1 MAENIPISGPGGVE
15 AIMRQKQANA
25 ALDKAAKRMPIRSST
40 LQPADQPI
48 FQTDEPT
55 DQNALQ
61 QAILEATELLPSEL
75 KTAGKYLGKANPWKI
90 IAESLLIGSPAQAA
104 TLQEKIP
111 AYGGGPY
118 ASVPTKLVEA
128 FKESDPV
135 MQSLRKFFTKEEL
148 EMMAPD
154 TVGKIQ
160 ALMQAKPITARRSEG
175 EDKRILAGGSGLRS
189 QELAAMAM
197 RGKSKKGWYRASGNA
212 IDQVFEDDAPRF
224 TALLA
229 ALSPQTSVESNLEN
243 ALNVW
248 KGWVEAG
255 RPTDEAEIMKVMGS
269 AIQKSPIERRNR
281 EQLKQLS
288 KDLGLGED
296 GSKEELIEKIQIFQA
311 ESPEN
316 AQRVN
321 LKSVL
326 GAWRPNS
333 VRALTT
339 PEGMPIRL
347 SGPKVQSFSLNIQG
361 NKDEVTNDTWEGK
374 AVGVVQDVFSGAG
387 RMFDTSLGR
396 EKLGYKGPGYLASSA
411 LHRKAAET
419 LKKATGQD
427 WSAREIQETVWS
439 FTKAVMEQRGEA
451 GESRT
456 IPQIVADTDAIDKRI
471 AEVPDFATLLG
482 TGRYAQILT
491 EAGYGERL
499 PELANIS
506 GFGQKTGGGDSGSY
520 GEQFIGTVGKRL
532 EEQFRAGAVPA
543 IFTNI
548 RKQLRPAETG
558 ISGGGAFTRGSGGTT
573 ANELASFSLPSETV
587 NELKSLGIQAPDTIV
602 ELKPG
607 KRGAAAFVKAIN
619 SAKESTIFGKSVY
632 VYSPEEYEQMKLF
645 VTPDKKAGFA
655 IKDDGDIV
663 SVFNHSKSKYRGAG
677 PIMMMLAVQEGGR
690 KLDAFDVVLPHIYS
704 KAGFKIASRL
714 PWSDDEAP
722 DGWNKEDFASFNGG
736 EPDVVFM
743 YYEPDL
749 RKTEILPFGPRQ
761 YDPNNT
767 VRNAALFTDY
777 MEAVSEQINKVEG
790 QTNDELVE
798 EVEVTETEPAG
809 NIEPGE
815 IPQ

>member
-1 MAENIPISGPGGVE
+1 
-15 AIMRQKQANA
+15 
-25 ALDKAAKRMPIRSST
+25 
-40 LQPADQPI
+40 
-48 FQTDEPT
+48 
-55 DQNALQ
+55 
-61 QAILEATELLPSEL
+61 
-75 KTAGKYLGKANPWKI
+75 
-90 IAESLLIGSPAQAA
+90 
-104 TLQEKIP
+104 
-111 AYGGGPY
+111 
-118 ASVPTKLVEA
+118 
-128 FKESDPV
+128 
-135 MQSLRKFFTKEEL
+135 
-148 EMMAPD
+148 
-154 TVGKIQ
+154 
-160 ALMQAKPITARRSEG
+160 MQAQPITAKQEEG
-175 EDKRILAGGSGLRS
+175 EDKRILPGGSGLRS

-316 AQRVN
+316 AQKVN

-333 VRALTT
+333 IRALTT

-411 LHRKAAET
+411 LHRKAADI

-451 GESRT
+451 GETRT
-456 IPQIVADTDAIDKRI
+456 IPQIVADTEAIDKRI

-499 PELANIS
+499 PELANIA
-506 GFGQKTGGGDSGSY
+506 GFGSEDPGSDPGTY
-520 GEQFIGTVGKRL
+520 GEQFIGTVGQRF
-532 EEQFRAGAVPA
+532 EEQYRAGAIPA
-543 IFTNI
+543 VFTNI
-548 RKQLRPAETG
+548 RKKLRPAETG
-558 ISGGGAFTRGSGGTT
+558 TSGRGAFTRGSGR
-573 ANELASFSLPSETV
+573 AAPNQLDAFSLPKETV
-587 NELKSLGIQAPDTIV
+587 SELKSLGINAPETIV
-602 ELKPG
+602 QLKPNKNG
-607 KRGAAAFVKAIN
+607 VASFTKAITEAAN
-619 SAKESTIFGKSVY
+619 STKYGKSVY

-663 SVFNHSKSKYRGAG
+663 SVFNHSKSKYRAVG
-677 PIMMMLAVQEGGR
+677 PVMMLLAVQEGGR
-690 KLDAFDVVLPHIYS
+690 KLDAFDTQLPHIYS
-704 KAGFKIASRL
+704 KVGFKVASRL
-714 PWSDDEAP
+714 PWSDEEAP
-722 DGWNKEDFASFNGG
+722 PGWSKEDFKRFNNG

-749 RKTEILPFGPRQ
+749 RKTEVLNFGARQ
-761 YDPNNT
+761 YDLNDEK
-767 VRNAALFTDY
+767 RNATLFTDY
-777 MEAVSEQINKVEG
+777 MEAVAEQINKVEG

>member
-1 MAENIPISGPGGVE
+1 MAENLKISGPGGVE

-25 ALDKAAKRMPIRSST
+25 MLDKASKRMPIRSDM
-40 LQPADQPI
+40 LQAMEQPVY
-48 FQTDEPT
+48 QTPEEEE
-55 DQNALQ
+55 NALR
-61 QAILEATELLPSEL
+61 QALMAASEYVPSEL

-90 IAESLLIGSPAQAA
+90 IAESLLIGKPVEAA
-104 TLQEKIP
+104 TTYEKIP
-111 AYGGGPY
+111 AYGGGTR
-118 ASVPTKLVEA
+118 ANVRKKLIEA
-128 FKESDPV
+128 FQEADPAV
-135 MQSLRKFFTKEEL
+135 QSLRKYFTKEEL
-148 EMMAPD
+148 ELMAPE

-160 ALMQAKPITARRSEG
+160 TLLQAQPMTAKEEPG
-175 EDKRILAGGSGLRS
+175 EDPRILAGGSGMRS
-189 QELAAMAM
+189 RELAAMAQA
-197 RGKSKKGWYRASGNA
+197 GKSKKGWYRASGNA
-212 IDQVFEDDAPRF
+212 LDQVFESDSPRF

-255 RPTDEAEIMKVMGS
+255 RPTDEAEILRVMGD

-311 ESPEN
+311 ESPQN

-333 VRALTT
+333 IRALTT
-339 PEGMPIRL
+339 PEGQPIQL

-374 AVGVVQDVFSGAG
+374 AVGVVQDVFSGSG
-387 RMFDTSLGR
+387 RLFDTSLGR
-396 EKLGYKGPGYLASSA
+396 EKLGYKSPGYLASSA
-411 LHRKAAET
+411 LHRKAADI

-439 FTKAVMEQRGEA
+439 FTKAVIEQRGEA
-451 GESRT
+451 GETRT
-456 IPQIVADTDAIDKRI
+456 IPEIIADTEAIDKRI

-499 PELANIS
+499 PELANIQ
-506 GFGQKTGGGDSGSY
+506 GFGSEDPGSDPGSY
-520 GEQFIGTVGKRL
+520 GEQIIGTVGKRL
-532 EEQFRAGAVPA
+532 EEQFRGDAVPRV
-543 IFTNI
+543 FTNI
-548 RKQLRPAETG
+548 RKKLRPAETG
-558 ISGGGAFTRGSGGTT
+558 VSGRGAFTRGSGRAA
-573 ANELASFSLPSETV
+573 ANQLDSFSLPKETV
-587 NELKSLGIQAPDTIV
+587 QEFKSLGINAPETIV
-602 ELKPG
+602 QLKPNKNG
-607 KRGAAAFVKAIN
+607 IASFTKAITEAAN
-619 SAKESTIFGKSVY
+619 STKYGKSVY

-663 SVFNHSKSKYRGAG
+663 SVFNHKKSKYRGVG
-677 PIMMMLAVQEGGR
+677 PVMMLLAVQEGGR
-690 KLDAFDVVLPHIYS
+690 KLDAFDTQLPHIYS
-704 KAGFKIASRL
+704 KVGFKVAARL
-714 PWSDDEAP
+714 PWSDEEAP
-722 DGWNKEDFASFNGG
+722 PGWSKEDFKRFNNG

-749 RKTEILPFGPRQ
+749 RKTEVLTFGARQ
-761 YDPNNT
+761 YDPNDEK
-767 VRNAALFTDY
+767 RNATLFTDY
-777 MEAVSEQINKVEG
+777 MEAVAEQINKVEG
-790 QTNDELVE
+790 QNAEVE
-798 EVEVTETEPAG
+798 EVTED
-809 NIEPGE
+809 IELDPGE
-815 IPQ
+815 ILESSEVPQ